1 MAKKVI
7 LTAAI
12 TGAVHI
18 PSMSPYLPITPQQ
31 IIDEAVA
38 AHEAGAAVVHLHT
51 RNPETGQPTGDP
63 GLMKEVVDGIR
74 ERCDVVIGCTTGG
87 AIGMTNE

>member
-1 MAKKVI
+1 MTNKVI

-18 PSMSPYLPITPQQ
+18 PSMSPYLPITPEQ

-38 AHEAGAAVVHLHT
+38 ANRAGAAVVHLHT
-51 RNPETGQPTGDP
+51 RDPQTGRPTGDR
-63 GLMKEVVDGIR
+63 K
-74 ERCDVVIGCTTGG
+74 
-87 AIGMTNE
+87 